1 MKPLAI
7 IQARLGST
15 RLPRKVLME
24 VGGRSLV
31 RRAYDASVRAFGTD
45 NVVHTVPAGDGEL
58 IAHILDYGGIVE
70 PWEGDEN
77 DVLGRFWA
85 VAHRY
90 RWHPDSVVVRIT
102 PDDPF
107 KRADHLKRVA
117 EGERLP
123 VETGGEAFTLEQ
135 LDRWH
140 GSTERSGRVWRADM
154 ECYVMYQADDRE
166 HIGNLIPGE
175 RPPSPEGTGW
185 TVDTLE
191 DLEAARERAERDRV
205 PYPITAEPVD
215 FSGLAERWGGFDMPI
230 IP

>member
-45 NVVHTVPAGDGEL
+45 NVVHTVPAGDVEL
-58 IAHILDYGGIVE
+58 IDHIRDYGGIVE
-70 PWEGDEN
+70 PWEGDEG
-77 DVLGRFWA
+77 DVLRRFWA

-90 RWHPDSVVVRIT
+90 RWHPDSVIVRIT
-102 PDDPF
+102 PDDAF

-135 LDRWH
+135 LDEWYADY
-140 GSTERSGRVWRADM
+140 GYGRHPA
-154 ECYVMYQADDRE
+154 RE
-166 HIGNLIPGE
+166 HIGMCLPGD
-175 RPPSPEGTGW
+175 PPPPPEGPGW

-191 DLEAARERAERDRV
+191 DLEAAREREERDRTLTV
-205 PYPITAEPVD
+205 GRVVDGDWVENQITVGMLTPDVI
-215 FSGLAERWGGFDMPI
+215 LP
-230 IP
+230 